1 MNNTTLVIMIVIVV
15 VVLALVGTAAYSM
28 VQKRRSQRLRD
39 QFGPEYERSVEQ
51 ADNRKTAEADLR
63 DREKRHRKLELR
75 TLDADQHRQ
84 FQRRWADVQ
93 RSFVD
98 DPSRAV
104 RDADGLVIDVMSA
117 RGYPV
122 DDFDQRAEDLSVQYP
137 VVTQHYREARHIA
150 RVNERG
156 EADTEELRLAVS
168 SYRSL
173 VDALLDDTDASERS
187 RDNNSR
193 TTENSRT
200 AEKETRA

>member
-1 MNNTTLVIMIVIVV
+1 MNNTTTLVIVIVILV
-15 VVLALVGTAAYSM
+15 VVLALVGTAAYSI
-28 VQKRRSQRLRD
+28 VRKRRSQRLRD
-39 QFGPEYERSVEQ
+39 QFGPEYERSVER
-51 ADNRKTAEADLR
+51 ADDRKTAEADLR
-63 DREKRHRKLELR
+63 DREKRHRTLELR

-104 RDADGLVIDVMSA
+104 RDADALVIDVMSA

-137 VVTQHYREARHIA
+137 VVTQHYREAR
-150 RVNERG
+150 RVAQANKRG
-156 EADTEELRLAVS
+156 KADTEELRRAVS

-173 VDALLDDTDASERS
+173 VNALLDDTDANQRS

-193 TTENSRT
+193 TTE
-200 AEKETRA
+200 KEARA